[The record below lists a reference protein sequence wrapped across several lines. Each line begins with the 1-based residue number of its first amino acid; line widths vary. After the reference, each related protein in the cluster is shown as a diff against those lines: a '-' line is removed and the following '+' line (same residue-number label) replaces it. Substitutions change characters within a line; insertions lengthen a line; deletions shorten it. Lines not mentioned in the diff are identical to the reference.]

1 MFLFIFLMVIVLGIL
16 SFKLGGV
23 EALLMDVVS
32 STVGVFVFLVIANAS
47 GYQEGTL
54 DGIDF
59 LFLCL
64 LLPGSIVNYKYVK
77 VYNYQRMVTLKTS
90 LIKDLEIKQN
100 MAISEVEN
108 LKERLRTDKGI
119 YKLLLLIQSCSTEKV
134 DFYNNG
140 RLGSEQKGLENIIEQ
155 IENRENEIAYLDKRL
170 KEVINCD
177 NYKLLANMKGSLA
190 L

>member
-1 MFLFIFLMVIVLGIL
+1 MLLFIFLMVIVFGIL
-16 SFKLGGV
+16 SCKLGGV

-32 STVGVFVFLVIANAS
+32 STVGVFVFWMIAKAS

-54 DGIDF
+54 EGIEI

-64 LLPGSIVNYKYVK
+64 LLPGIIVNYKYVK
-77 VYNYQRMVTLKTS
+77 VYNYQRMVMLKTS

-100 MAISEVEN
+100 IAISEVEN

-140 RLGSEQKGLENIIEQ
+140 QLSSGQKYLENIIEQ

>member
-1 MFLFIFLMVIVLGIL
+1 MLLFIFLMVIVFGIL
-16 SFKLGGV
+16 SCKLGGV

-32 STVGVFVFLVIANAS
+32 STVGVFVFWMIAKAS

-54 DGIDF
+54 EGIEI

-64 LLPGSIVNYKYVK
+64 LLPGIIVNYKYVK
-77 VYNYQRMVTLKTS
+77 VYNYQRMVMLKTS

-100 MAISEVEN
+100 IAISEVEN
-108 LKERLRTDKGI
+108 LKKRLRTDKGI

-140 RLGSEQKGLENIIEQ
+140 QLSSEQKYLENIIER
-155 IENRENEIAYLDKRL
+155 IESRENEIAYLDKRL
-170 KEVINCD
+170 KEVRNCD
-177 NYKLLANMKGSLA
+177 NYKLLVNMKGSLA